1 MLHLADNTISLETNP
16 HRRIFGTLPKN
27 MDEEDMVDPVVST
40 LDILKAQWAHK
51 AAEAW
56 AQAEERSQLS
66 ESETKPETQSM
77 AQSQSPLAPHTM
89 SPILNTVWPSEST
102 LPLASSSAAGPQHQ
116 ASSRPSDSP
125 QGHPSQASQQLRAH
139 HHDQTQSS

>member
-56 AQAEERSQLS
+56 AQAEECSQLS

-89 SPILNTVWPSEST
+89 ST